1 METHMSDM
9 GCNGY
14 LKIYGEID
22 DAEDLAEFAEGLY
35 FDESSI
41 DGYEEPNDTAGVIAI
56 LEDIVAK
63 KDSLSV
69 TARDRNE
76 PFEGLSFDHLNVGY
90 IHEVG
95 FSEMHDF
102 GGGFY
107 MKRPGEETSIDVQV
121 DSQMDT
127 VITTEEILKLGPEA
141 AFEKA
146 QDIKL
151 RKKEA
156 SDGALK
162 IAPEVFA
169 KARQLVEENAVPTY

>member
-1 METHMSDM
+1 MSDM

-35 FDESSI
+35 YDESSI
-41 DGYEEPNDTAGVIAI
+41 DGYEEPGDATEVIVI
-56 LEDIVAK
+56 LEDIVANK
-63 KDSLSV
+63 GSLSV
-69 TARDRNE
+69 TATDRNE

-102 GGGFY
+102 GGGLY
-107 MKRPGEETSIDVQV
+107 MKRPGEETHIDVHV

-127 VITTEEILKLGPEA
+127 VITTEEILKLGA
-141 AFEKA
+141 DSALAKA

-156 SDGALK
+156 DEGALK
-162 IAPEVFA
+162 IAPDVFA
-169 KARQLVEENAVPTY
+169 KAKQLLEANDTPAP